1 MLNKNVGN
9 VDLPMIGL
17 GTCDLDERVME
28 IVIETCV
35 SRGVTFIDSA
45 NRYGNEETI
54 GGAIRKIG
62 LSRHAIL
69 IGTKMSY
76 KQQVSQTVRESVEES
91 LNKLKTDYIDLY
103 MIHSPKSETYC
114 DDWIALL
121 EEKRKGKI
129 REIAVSNFTERQLQ
143 DLYNVSGIYPALNQ
157 IEVNLVHI
165 PWNLI
170 SFCRSKGIVIQASC
184 PLYRMG
190 FEAENSDAV
199 KSLVDK
205 YHKSYSQIALR
216 WLFQKEILAIPKMSS
231 VKHIEENVNIFD
243 FNLSEEDVYQLEKRG
258 RDLIKNE

>member
-1 MLNKNVGN
+1 MLNKSVGN
-9 VDLPMIGL
+9 VNLSMIGL
-17 GTCDLDERVME
+17 GTYALDEKAME
-28 IVIETCV
+28 TVIGVCV

-45 NRYGNEETI
+45 NRYGNEEAI

-62 LSRHAIL
+62 LNRQAVM

-76 KQQVSQTVRESVEES
+76 KQQLCQTVRESVEES

-129 REIAVSNFTERQLQ
+129 REVAVSNFSEQQLQ

-157 IEVNLVHI
+157 IEINLVHI
-165 PWNLI
+165 PWDLI
-170 SFCRSKGIVIQASC
+170 SFCRNKGIAIQASC

-199 KSLVDK
+199 RLLVDK
-205 YHKSYSQIALR
+205 YHKTYAQIALR
-216 WLFQKEILAIPKMSS
+216 WLFQKEILSIPKMSS
-231 VKHIEENVNIFD
+231 VSHVEENVNIFD
-243 FNLSEEDVYQLEKRG
+243 FSLSEEDVYQLEWYG
-258 RDLIKNE
+258 RD

>member
-1 MLNKNVGN
+1 
-9 VDLPMIGL
+9 MIGL
-17 GTCDLDERVME
+17 GTCDLDEKAME
-28 IVIETCV
+28 TVISVCV

-45 NRYGNEETI
+45 NRYGNEEAI
-54 GGAIRKIG
+54 GDTIRKIG
-62 LSRHAIL
+62 LNRQAIL

-76 KQQVSQTVRESVEES
+76 KQQLSQTVRESVEES
-91 LNKLKTDYIDLY
+91 LKKLKMDYIDLY

-129 REIAVSNFTERQLQ
+129 REAAVSNFSESQLQ

-165 PWNLI
+165 PRNLI
-170 SFCRSKGIVIQASC
+170 SFCRKKGIAIQASC

-190 FEAENSDAV
+190 YEAKNSNVV

-205 YHKSYSQIALR
+205 YHKTYAQIALR
-216 WLFQKEILAIPKMSS
+216 WLFQKEILSIPKMSLVS
-231 VKHIEENVNIFD
+231 HVEENVNIFD
-243 FNLSEEDVYQLEKRG
+243 FSLSEEDVYQLEWYG
-258 RDLIKNE
+258 RDQIEYG